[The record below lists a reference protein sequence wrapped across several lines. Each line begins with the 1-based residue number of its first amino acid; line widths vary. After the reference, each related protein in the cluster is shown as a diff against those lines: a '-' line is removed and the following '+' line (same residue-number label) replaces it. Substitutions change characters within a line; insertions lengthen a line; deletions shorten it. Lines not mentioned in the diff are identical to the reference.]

1 MNDETHF
8 LVSSFSNYAKVSSR
22 QRATSQESHVAPT
35 VTGDRKSKRGQESD
49 DDDDEY
55 GVGSGSK
62 SVIVSEGVSLSK
74 VSSGCNVCRPMPP
87 DDTGAADVL
96 TTAPTGSGPAVTGP
110 STDAGT
116 AGGATDA
123 GATGGATGGAT

>member
-55 GVGSGSK
+55 GMGSGSK

-74 VSSGCNVCRPMPP
+74 VSSGCNVCSS
-87 DDTGAADVL
+87 DCSDCSDEIEADL
-96 TTAPTGSGPAVTGP
+96 DPGMWN
-110 STDAGT
+110 GT
-116 AGGATDA
+116 LSVSWQSLDKGT
-123 GATGGATGGAT
+123 